1 MKKIMIYLVLTL
13 VLCSA
18 CGKKATDIVV
28 DPTIEPTI
36 EEINNAKKATAEQTV
51 MSIKKTAQV
60 YYMEQ
65 QMKSGVTSNITI
77 DFSGSVPKDFVFSG
91 IMPTEG
97 RVFIDVDGNVEIV
110 NLVIN
115 NFKCKLN
122 DNKAICE

>member
-1 MKKIMIYLVLTL
+1 MIYLVLTL

-77 DFSGSVPKDFVFSG
+77 DFSGSVPEDFVFSG